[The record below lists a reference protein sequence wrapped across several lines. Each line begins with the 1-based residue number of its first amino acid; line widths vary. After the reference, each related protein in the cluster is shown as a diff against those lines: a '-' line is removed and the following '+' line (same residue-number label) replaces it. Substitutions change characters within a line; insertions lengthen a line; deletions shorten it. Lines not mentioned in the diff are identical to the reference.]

1 MRILLAVTQ
10 VCPLFLNFEAMRSSK
25 PAVYFTWMRIL
36 FNLLAVTQVWPLF
49 LIFEAMRSS
58 KPVAY
63 LHISYLDE
71 DSVGCDAGLTAVPE
85 L

>member
-10 VCPLFLNFEAMRSSK
+10 VCPLFLNFE
-25 PAVYFTWMRIL
+25 V
-36 FNLLAVTQVWPLF
+36 
-49 LIFEAMRSS
+49 MRSS

-63 LHISYLDE
+63 LDISDLDQ
-71 DSVGCDAGLTAVPE
+71 DSVGSDAGLAAVPE